1 MDRLNYRPY
10 IRIGECIDM
19 NITEQHG
26 HPEHLFS
33 ALAEETRLRILMLLD
48 SEPQLCVCHLQ
59 TLLERPQST
68 ISRHLA
74 VLLEDQ
80 WLTITRQG
88 TWNIYAINPELPLW
102 VRQVI
107 RLSRMSWSLSV
118 EGRDLLKHADQIY
131 RANIDRFNGEM
142 PMPTTVDNASPKT
155 TINVLFLCVANSA
168 RSIMAEALLNR
179 WGGGRFKAY
188 SAGQKTEDSEV
199 HPLTLVALKQL
210 GLVSEGL
217 YSKHW
222 SIFLAPDAP
231 KMDMVITVCDTLL
244 NEACP
249 AWPGRPI
256 TAHWGVPDPA
266 RLALEHPEKDGMT
279 YFITAARAL
288 EPRIRLL
295 TQLPDYAIEKIQWR
309 DEITAIGLINQ

>member
-1 MDRLNYRPY
+1 
-10 IRIGECIDM
+10 M

-48 SEPQLCVCHLQ
+48 SEPRLCVCHLQ

-80 WLTITRQG
+80 WLLITRQG

-118 EGRDLLKHADQIY
+118 EGRDILKHADQIY
-131 RANIDRFNGEM
+131 RANANLLSDEPVPESATPANRS
-142 PMPTTVDNASPKT
+142 V
-155 TINVLFLCVANSA
+155 INVLFLCVANSA

-179 WGGGRFKAY
+179 WGAGRFKAY
-188 SAGQKTEDSEV
+188 SAGQKTEGSEI

-210 GLVSEGL
+210 GLSTEGL

-231 KMDMVITVCDTLL
+231 RMDMVITVCDTLL

-256 TAHWGVPDPA
+256 TAHWGVSDPA
-266 RLALEHPEKDGMT
+266 RLASAHPEKDGMA
-279 YFITAARAL
+279 YFIAAARAL

-309 DEITAIGLINQ
+309 DEITAIGLMNQ

>member
-1 MDRLNYRPY
+1 
-10 IRIGECIDM
+10 M
-19 NITEQHG
+19 NISDMHG

-48 SEPQLCVCHLQ
+48 SEPRLCVCHLQ

-68 ISRHLA
+68 ISRHLS
-74 VLLEDQ
+74 VLLEDE
-80 WLTITRQG
+80 WLSITRQG
-88 TWNIYAINPELPLW
+88 TWNIYALNPALPLW

-107 RLSRMSWSLSV
+107 RLSRMSWSLSQ
-118 EGRDLLKHADQIY
+118 EGHALLKHADRIY
-131 RANIDRFNGEM
+131 RANIELLSGDPPVAAPPR
-142 PMPTTVDNASPKT
+142 DDHAPKVP
-155 TINVLFLCVANSA
+155 INVLFLCVANSA

-188 SAGQKTEDSEV
+188 SAGQKTEGSSI
-199 HPLTLVALKQL
+199 HPQTLVALRQL
-210 GLVSEGL
+210 GLSDDGL

-222 SIFLAPDAP
+222 SRFLAPDAP
-231 KMDMVITVCDTLL
+231 RMDMVITVCDTLL

-266 RLALEHPEKDGMT
+266 RLALEHPQKDAT
-279 YFITAARAL
+279 AYFIAAARAL

-309 DEITAIGLINQ
+309 DEITAIGLMNQ

>member
-1 MDRLNYRPY
+1 
-10 IRIGECIDM
+10 M

-48 SEPQLCVCHLQ
+48 SEPRLCVCHLQ

-80 WLTITRQG
+80 WLRISRQG

-118 EGRDLLKHADQIY
+118 EGRDMLKHADQIY
-131 RANIDRFNGEM
+131 RANANLLSGESVA
-142 PMPTTVDNASPKT
+142 PQPAIATPVTRSV
-155 TINVLFLCVANSA
+155 INVLFLCVANSA

-179 WGGGRFKAY
+179 WGAGRFKAY
-188 SAGQKTEDSEV
+188 SAGQKTEGGV
-199 HPLTLVALKQL
+199 IHPLTLAALKQL
-210 GLVSEGL
+210 GLSTDGL

-231 KMDMVITVCDTLL
+231 RMDVVITVCDTLL

-266 RLALEHPEKDGMT
+266 RLASAHPDKDGT
-279 YFITAARAL
+279 GYFIAAARAL

-309 DEITAIGLINQ
+309 DEITAIGLMNQ